1 MTEPRDHERTPSEQC
16 SVCGRDDTDP
26 TLTLEGATASFC
38 SIGCRNVWDTVGPIT
53 EPSSPTPRTISQHT
67 SGSNS
72 SSPSDSDIDET
83 ASQVADASIAGAS
96 AGDASIDDHEVEDDD
111 ETTTEDEPGGNR
123 RTFLRIDGMRTIT
136 CEAFL
141 ESVARDQPGVVDA
154 EASHVTESIR
164 VTYDP
169 AGCTDEALED
179 ALSTLG
185 YTAYLRE
192 NAEGSGTAATT
203 GETRRAREMSGIR
216 KRRTEDMMDVRYILG
231 VVFGSFLLLPYVT
244 MLYPA
249 YLAPFL
255 PNSPLHTFEELFT
268 DSGVLFL
275 RVYFVLT
282 GIVLYITGKPLLR
295 GAYISLKMRRP
306 TVDLLAAVTIV
317 SAFCYSTVAVL
328 AGHTHVYF
336 DLVIVIAAL
345 VMGALLYES
354 QVKRRALDTL
364 TALTISQV
372 DTAHRYEADGRTTDV
387 PVHTLEPAETVLV
400 KQGERIPV
408 DGVLEEGPCTVD
420 EAIMTGESVP
430 ITKTAGDDVIGGSV
444 VIGGAAVISVGEQ
457 GASSIDRLTET
468 VWNLQSATHGIHR
481 RVDARAGRVLAGLGV
496 LTVFVAVV
504 TLLLGGGVD
513 DALLAALAV
522 SFVASPWLIGVATPL
537 SIATAIEAALDR
549 GIAVFDATVFG
560 RIAAVDTVVFDKTGT
575 LTSGE
580 MTVLDADA
588 PSATLSAAAALERR
602 AAHPAGEAIVR
613 AFGNAERESDESS
626 IEPDGGSPTSPT
638 QPTDTSH
645 EVSEFTNHATGV
657 EGVVDGS
664 RVLVGHPGLFDDR
677 GWSVS
682 EELEAQARSA
692 RTGGRLPI
700 LVGTDGAADG
710 VVVVGD
716 EPRTDWGETITSLSE
731 RDLEVLV
738 MTGDDAEA
746 TATFDEHPHVAATIA
761 GVSPAGKV
769 AAIEQLRRES
779 SVAMIGDGTNDAP
792 ALAEADLGISLG
804 SGTDL
809 ASDAGDLAIANDD
822 LEAIETAFEVATV
835 AEHRMRQNTRLALS
849 YNAIVIP
856 FALLGLLNP
865 LVAMVAVVVAAGMV
879 IINAFRP
886 YL

>member
-1 MTEPRDHERTPSEQC
+1 MTDPRDRDHERTLPGRC
-16 SVCGRDDTDP
+16 SVCGRDRTDL
-26 TLTLEGATASFC
+26 TLTLEGTTASFC
-38 SIGCRNVWDTVGPIT
+38 STGCRNVWDTVGPIT
-53 EPSSPTPRTISQHT
+53 EPASAPPRTMTDQASV
-67 SGSNS
+67 SDGS
-72 SSPSDSDIDET
+72 PFSDSNTDET
-83 ASQVADASIAGAS
+83 PSHDVDGR
-96 AGDASIDDHEVEDDD
+96 EVEDDG
-111 ETTTEDEPGGNR
+111 ESTTEDEANGYR
-123 RTFLRIDGMRTIT
+123 RTFLRIDGMRSIT

-141 ESVARDQPGVVDA
+141 ESVAHDQPGVVDA

-164 VTYDP
+164 VTHDP
-169 AGCTDEALED
+169 AQCTDEALED

-192 NAEGSGTAATT
+192 DAEGSGTAAAT

-216 KRRTEDMMDVRYILG
+216 KRRADDMMDVRYILG

-255 PNSPLHTFEELFT
+255 PNSPLHSFEELFT

-317 SAFCYSTVAVL
+317 SAFCYSTVAALV
-328 AGHTHVYF
+328 GHTHVYF

-372 DTAHRYEADGRTTDV
+372 DTAHRYEADGTTTEV
-387 PVHTLEPAETVLV
+387 PVHTLEPGETVLV

-408 DGVLEEGPCTVD
+408 DGVLEEGTCTVD
-420 EAIMTGESVP
+420 ESIMTGESVP
-430 ITKTAGDDVIGGSV
+430 ITKSAGDDLIGGSV
-444 VIGGAAVISVGEQ
+444 VTGGAAVISVDEQ

-481 RVDARAGRVLAGLGV
+481 RVDARAGRVLAGMGV
-496 LTVFVAVV
+496 LTVLVAIA

-537 SIATAIEAALDR
+537 SIATAIEAALER

-560 RIAAVDTVVFDKTGT
+560 RIADVDTVVFDKTGT
-575 LTSGE
+575 LTRGE
-580 MTVLDADA
+580 MTVVDADA
-588 PSATLSAAAALERR
+588 PSAVLSAAAALERR

-613 AFGNAERESDESS
+613 AFGDDERESEGEGEKSS
-626 IEPDGGSPTSPT
+626 LEPDGGSPTSPT
-638 QPTDTSH
+638 QPTDVGQ

-657 EGVVDGS
+657 EGVVDGA
-664 RVLVGHPGLFDDR
+664 RVLVGHPALFGER
-677 GWSVS
+677 GWATS
-682 EELEAQARSA
+682 EELDARARSA
-692 RTGGRLPI
+692 REAGKLPI
-700 LVGTDGAADG
+700 LVGTDGVAEG

-716 EPRTDWGETITSLSE
+716 EPRTDWEETITSLGE
-731 RDLEVLV
+731 RGLEVLV
-738 MTGDDAEA
+738 VTGDDAEA
-746 TATFDEHPHVAATIA
+746 TAAFDEHPHVAETIA

-792 ALAEADLGISLG
+792 ALAEANLGISLG

-809 ASDAGDLAIANDD
+809 ASDAADLAIAEDD

-835 AEHRMRQNTRLALS
+835 AERRMRQNTRLALS
-849 YNAIVIP
+849 YNVIVIP

-865 LVAMVAVVVAAGMV
+865 LVTMAAVVVAAGMV